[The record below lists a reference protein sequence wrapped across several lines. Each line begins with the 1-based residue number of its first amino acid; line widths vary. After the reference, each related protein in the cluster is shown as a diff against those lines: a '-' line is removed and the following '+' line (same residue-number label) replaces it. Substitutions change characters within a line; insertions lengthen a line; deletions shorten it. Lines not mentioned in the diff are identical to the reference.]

1 MVFLGLIIAIV
12 VLPLVILLATI
23 DKDMDG
29 Y

>member
-12 VLPLVILLATI
+12 LLPLVILLATI